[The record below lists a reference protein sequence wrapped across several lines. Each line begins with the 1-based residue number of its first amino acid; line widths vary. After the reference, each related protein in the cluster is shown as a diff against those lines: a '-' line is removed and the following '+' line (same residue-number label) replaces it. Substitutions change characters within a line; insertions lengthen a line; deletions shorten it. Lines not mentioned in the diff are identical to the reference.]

1 LFAADGDA
9 HASKNELKPWQQK
22 MWCIP
27 PENDAEFVCAMENVL
42 AIYKRPYDPEHPVV
56 CFDEKSKQLV
66 GEVCKP
72 IPAAAGRVECHDYEY
87 VRNGTAN
94 LFMLVEP
101 LRGWR
106 HVNVTSRRTK
116 LDFAGQMKELVGTH
130 YPRAGKI
137 TLVMDNL
144 NTHRMSCLY
153 EAFPPAEARGII
165 EKIEVVH
172 TPKHGSWLNMAECE
186 LSVLEKQCL
195 GERIGDEP
203 TLRERVSIWNAD
215 RNHRSKKIDW
225 QFETADARIKLRRL
239 YPQIQME

>member
-1 LFAADGDA
+1 
-9 HASKNELKPWQQK
+9 

-27 PENDAEFVCAMENVL
+27 PKANAEFVCAMENVL
-42 AIYKRPYDPEHPVV
+42 AVYTRPYNPLRPVV

-66 GEVCKP
+66 QEIATP
-72 IPAAAGRVECHDYEY
+72 IPAAPGRVETHDYEY
-87 VRNGTAN
+87 ARNGTAN

-106 HVNVTSRRTK
+106 HVDVTTRRTK
-116 LDFAGQMKELVGTH
+116 LDFAQQIKELVDVH
-130 YPRAGKI
+130 YPRAQRI

-144 NTHRMSCLY
+144 NTHRLSCLY
-153 EAFPPAEARGII
+153 DAFAPAEARRLI
-165 EKIEVVH
+165 EKIQVVH

-195 GERIGDEP
+195 NERIGDEA
-203 TLRERVSIWNAD
+203 TLQARVSLWDQD

-225 QFETADARIKLRRL
+225 QFQTDNARIKLRRL
-239 YPQIQME
+239 YPIIQLA

>member
-1 LFAADGDA
+1 M
-9 HASKNELKPWQQK
+9 KPWQQK

-27 PENDAEFVCAMENVL
+27 PEADAEFVCAMENVL
-42 AIYKRPYDPEHPVV
+42 AVYTRPYDPKRPVV

-66 GEVCKP
+66 GEICKP
-72 IPAAAGRVECHDYEY
+72 IPAAPGRPECHDYEY

-94 LFMLVEP
+94 LFMMVEP

-106 HVNVTSRRTK
+106 QVNVTTRRTK
-116 LDFAGQMKELVGTH
+116 LDFARQMKELVDVH
-130 YPRAGKI
+130 YPQATKI

-153 EAFPPAEARGII
+153 EAFAPDEARRII

-195 GERIGDEP
+195 GERVGDEV
-203 TLRERVSIWNAD
+203 TLRDRIDRWNVD

-225 QFETADARIKLRRL
+225 QFQTDNARIKLRRL
-239 YPQIQME
+239 YPQITMG